1 MNRESLRSPGTW
13 RRLATGDANLSKK
26 QQHTVIAWIAIAPVM
41 AWLLVYKYIALFWNV
56 VLTFFDRSYTGEMT
70 FVGLENWA
78 QAFQDPVFP
87 TALRNTIVLFGTIP
101 VGIALALFI
110 AILLNQKFPGSK
122 AFRSVFF
129 LPYITMMVAIA
140 VIWQYMFHTEQGVI
154 NYALLNVGLI
164 DDPISWLGNGRWAL
178 FSVFLVHIWKTT
190 GFYVIIILAGLQ
202 TIPRQVYE
210 VSRIDG
216 ASRWQQFRYLTLPLL
231 KPTIG
236 VCMLVGVVI
245 SFRLFDLILV
255 MTDGGPGYSTE
266 ILLTWIYKQSFSY
279 NDFGYGAV
287 LSVIMVITTFTVA
300 YLGLKLQQ
308 VSYS

>member
-1 MNRESLRSPGTW
+1 MNEESLKSPTTW
-13 RRLATGDANLSKK
+13 RRVVAGDANLSRK
-26 QQHTVIAWIAIAPVM
+26 QRHTVVAWIAIAPVLV
-41 AWLLVYKYIALFWNV
+41 WLLVYKYLALFWNV

-70 FVGLENWA
+70 FVGFKNWA
-78 QAFQDPVFP
+78 KVFQDPVFP
-87 TALRNTIVLFGTIP
+87 TALRNTVVLFGTIP

-122 AFRSVFF
+122 VFRSVFF

-154 NYALLNVGLI
+154 NYVLLSAGLI
-164 DDPISWLGNGRWAL
+164 DSQISWLGDSGWAL
-178 FSVFLVHIWKTT
+178 FSVFIVHIWKTA

-202 TIPRQVYE
+202 TIPQQIYE

-231 KPTIG
+231 KPTLG

-255 MTDGGPGYSTE
+255 MTNGGPGSSTE

-287 LSVIMVITTFTVA
+287 LSVIMVIATFIVA